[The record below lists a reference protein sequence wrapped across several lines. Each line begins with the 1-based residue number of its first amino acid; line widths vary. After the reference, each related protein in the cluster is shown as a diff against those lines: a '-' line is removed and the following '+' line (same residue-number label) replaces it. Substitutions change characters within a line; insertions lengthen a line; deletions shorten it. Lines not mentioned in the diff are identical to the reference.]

1 MLLRPCLFVL
11 CGIVHVGDGR
21 PILPLEA
28 ATLTGQ
34 FVQLQERLQECMKVS
49 HRWGEAAK
57 LMTEAV
63 LPKAEEAYSN
73 LLMSHL
79 LENNVTAEERQ
90 GVAQVLWN
98 IFNQRQDDLPR
109 SCGGGTSDEGIM
121 VQFGVAHSLIELR
134 RIAQKIQATGRLPSV
149 RDHLNEQQG
158 ELLYECIMAKDSLFK
173 QIRIAFLIN
182 GGLPKDTPSLRLAIE
197 RKSANVMLGE
207 RVQPLKESR
216 ENFLTSLA
224 RLCDSIEEVTSQQVF
239 DHLYTLLL
247 KDWDEIFQL
256 PPSFST
262 LRKAL
267 TLDVTDTITLHTINL
282 LDKTRICVTGPELKP
297 DASLADCQ
305 VTVVH
310 SRPRAMRILQSL
322 CLEATPACALEGI
335 AHEPWIYNYGIGS
348 YFHSHLPLIIDRFT
362 TSFMMGLRKVLLFR
376 EYLTQCPARIK
387 DIIRKI
393 ILIYNL
399 EYYTAGEMEKNPK
412 NAENIQ
418 ILRIKVRHLK
428 ILAALIRT
436 KLTHVQLEALRMPQ
450 FLDTPHAGQY
460 EWSKAEDF
468 QYGR

>member
-1 MLLRPCLFVL
+1 MLVRPCLLVL
-11 CGIVHVGDGR
+11 CGIVYFGDGK
-21 PILPLEA
+21 PILPLENDA
-28 ATLTGQ
+28 LAGQ
-34 FVQLQERLQECMKVS
+34 FVQLQERLQDCMRVS

-63 LPKAEEAYSN
+63 LPEAEKAYSS
-73 LLMSHL
+73 LLIRHL
-79 LENNVTAEERQ
+79 LEGSATAEERG

-109 SCGGGTSDEGIM
+109 SCGGGTSDGVIM

-134 RIAQKIQATGRLPSV
+134 HIAQKIRAIERLPSV
-149 RDHLNEQQG
+149 RDHLSEQQG
-158 ELLYECIMAKDSLFK
+158 EWLYECIMAKDSLFK

-207 RVQPLKESR
+207 HEQSLMESR
-216 ENFLTSLA
+216 GNFLTSLA
-224 RLCDSIEEVTSQQVF
+224 RLCDSIGEVTSQQVF

-256 PPSFST
+256 PPSFSM

-267 TLDVTDTITLHTINL
+267 TLDVTGTITLHTINL

-297 DASLADCQ
+297 DASLTDCRLA
-305 VTVVH
+305 VVH
-310 SRPRAMRILQSL
+310 SRPRAMRLLQSL
-322 CLEATPACALEGI
+322 CLEETPACALKGI
-335 AHEPWIYNYGIGS
+335 AHKPWSYNYGVGF

-362 TSFMMGLRKVLLFR
+362 TSFGMGLRKVLLFR
-376 EYLTQCPARIK
+376 EYLTQCPERIK
-387 DIIRKI
+387 GIIRKI

-412 NAENIQ
+412 DEEKIQ

-428 ILAALIRT
+428 ILAVLIRT
-436 KLTHVQLEALRMPQ
+436 KLTHVQLKALGMPQ
-450 FLDTPHAGQY
+450 FLDTPHAGSY
-460 EWSKAEDF
+460 ELNKAERF